1 MGILA
6 VIRLGLSVAL
16 GLVLYLVYNNSR
28 KILKW
33 RPTPFIDIVIEY
45 MLDLGMCHLSKV
57 H

>member
-33 RPTPFIDIVIEY
+33 RPTPFIDVVIEY

>member
-6 VIRLGLSVAL
+6 VIRLGLNV
-16 GLVLYLVYNNSR
+16 GLVLCLVYNNSR